1 MKRIGQLGEHVLIR
15 TLTRRLPGRPEV
27 ATGVGDDCAVVRQPG
42 SRHDLVFTTDAVIEG
57 MHFLPRHAGER
68 IGHKAVGR
76 VLSDIAAMGGEALY
90 VLIDLVAPARCP
102 VARVQAIYRGAAR
115 LATRHGAV
123 IIGGDTARG
132 DTLQLHVFGV
142 GRVTR
147 GRALLRSG
155 ARPGDRLFVS
165 GPLGGS
171 AAGKHL
177 DFEPRLAEGQW
188 LARGRWATAMMD
200 ITDGLATDLG
210 HVVRASQVTAVVD
223 ESALPRAPTARGPAA
238 PWSDGEDFELLFT
251 VPARRVVAF
260 RRAWARRFGA
270 APHEIGEV
278 RSGSPRIL
286 VRGPDGRVRALVRRG
301 FEHFKSAAR
310 RQGRST

>member
-1 MKRIGQLGEHVLIR
+1 MKRIGQLGERALIR
-15 TLTRRLPGRPEV
+15 TLTRGLPGRPEV
-27 ATGVGDDCAVVRQPG
+27 STGVGDDCAVVRQPG
-42 SRHDLVFTTDAVIEG
+42 TRHDLVFTTDAVIEG
-57 MHFLPRHAGER
+57 VHFLPRHAGGR

-76 VLSDIAAMGGEALY
+76 VLSDIAAMGGEARY

-115 LATRHGAV
+115 LAARHGAA

-132 DTLQLHVFGV
+132 GPLQLHVFGV
-142 GRVTR
+142 GRVAA
-147 GRALLRSG
+147 GRAVLRSG

-171 AAGKHL
+171 AAGRHL

-210 HVVRASQVTAVVD
+210 HIVRASRVTAVV
-223 ESALPRAPTARGPAA
+223 EEAALPRAPTARGPAA

-251 VPARRVVAF
+251 VPAVRAAAF
-260 RRAWARRFGA
+260 RRAWRRRFGR
-270 APHEIGEV
+270 APHEIGAMQAG
-278 RSGSPRIL
+278 RPRIL
-286 VRGPDGRVRALVRRG
+286 VREADGALRALARQG
-301 FEHFKSAAR
+301 FEHFKTAAR
-310 RQGRST
+310 RQVKPT